1 MLLTIN
7 PNQKI
12 FTEMNQIMD
21 EFLNNSTK
29 LQNKKA
35 QIPAVNV
42 QETDE
47 NFHIEV
53 RIPGFEK
60 EQIKVKAD
68 KGILQIHASQSAEN
82 KEDSAKYHMREFYT
96 NTYERNFTLPEN
108 VNQDLIK
115 AEYKNG
121 ILFINIPK
129 KEKENL
135 SIKEIN
141 IL

>member
-1 MLLTIN
+1 
-7 PNQKI
+7 
-12 FTEMNQIMD
+12 MD

>member
-1 MLLTIN
+1 
-7 PNQKI
+7 
-12 FTEMNQIMD
+12 MNQIMD